1 VCNKVKDKNI
11 EEIVREIIAQQL
23 RINPGEISNSS
34 LLVEE
39 LGADSLDM
47 VELMVKFVQEF
58 DIDIDD
64 ESIRSVRTFGDIVNA
79 LKKEILKKKG

>member
-1 VCNKVKDKNI
+1 MCNKVKDKNI

-64 ESIRSVRTFGDIVNA
+64 ESIRDIRTFGDIVNA